1 MRNNQPITQKEVP
14 YPKGKY
20 IVSRTDLKG
29 VITYANST
37 FIDISG
43 FTEHEVVGQSHNLV
57 RHPDMPPAA
66 FRSLWDTVKE
76 GRPWR
81 GIVKNRCKNGD
92 HYWVEALVVPVR
104 KNDQIQ
110 GYMSVR
116 TEPTREQVRAA
127 EALYSSMGAGAS
139 LPSPSAWMRIPL
151 ATKMTVLV
159 AWLILAQLLGGA
171 IHQFGPNFGLGRD
184 TIDLVLQLFGGG
196 SLVAGIAL
204 LMLQRQIM
212 TIIGRIVGRLDNV
225 AQGDLTDT
233 IPVHRVDELGQLND
247 SVVTMQT
254 HLKAMMAEIDEA
266 AGTVDDGAEAVTR
279 KMGQTVA
286 TIHSQS
292 DATQRIAAAVEQL
305 LGSINEVA
313 ASAESASQVVME
325 SDKLISIASG
335 QMHSSR
341 EASRRVVDAVNQ
353 SGQTM
358 AELFQSI
365 FTIGR
370 ITQGINEISEQTN
383 LLALNAAIEAARAGE
398 SGRGF
403 AVVADEVRKLAEKA
417 HKQTEE
423 ISASIQEIQRV
434 TQIAVAGMETAG
446 NHVNSAEVA
455 MGEAES
461 GLQEI
466 IAHGQQVMGSSQ
478 LIASATHQQAD
489 AGGAIVGQVQG
500 IVSGIDATHAAVDEI
515 THQTGVMRTAST
527 RLRGLIRQFRFV
539 R

>member
-1 MRNNQPITQKEVP
+1 MRNNQPVTQHEVP
-14 YPKGKY
+14 FPKGKY

-29 VITYANST
+29 VVTYANST
-37 FIDISG
+37 FIEISG
-43 FTEHEVVGQSHNLV
+43 FTSDEVIGQPHNLV
-57 RHPDMPPAA
+57 RHPDMPAAA
-66 FRSLWDTVKE
+66 FKSLWDTVKE

-104 KNDQIQ
+104 KNNQIQ

-116 TEPTREQVRAA
+116 TEPSREQVRAA
-127 EALYSSMGAGAS
+127 EAMYVPLRSSGA
-139 LPSPSAWMRIPL
+139 LPVPGRWMRIPL
-151 ATKMTVLV
+151 ATKLTVMV
-159 AWLILAQLLGGA
+159 VWLILAQILAAMTYEFGPGLGLGAGTVASILQLLGGSSIA
-171 IHQFGPNFGLGRD
+171 
-184 TIDLVLQLFGGG
+184 V
-196 SLVAGIAL
+196 GIAL
-204 LMLQRQIM
+204 LVLQRQIM
-212 TIIGRIVGRLDNV
+212 TIMGRIVSRLDNI

-233 IPVHRVDELGQLND
+233 IPVHRVDELGKLND

-266 AGTVDDGAEAVTR
+266 AGTVEEGAEAVTQ

-305 LGSINEVA
+305 LSSINEVA
-313 ASAESASQVVME
+313 ANADNASQVVME
-325 SDKLISIASG
+325 SDQLITVASG

-358 AELFQSI
+358 SELFQSI

-423 ISASIQEIQRV
+423 ITQSIQNIQRV
-434 TQIAVAGMETAG
+434 TQLAVSGMETAG
-446 NHVNSAEVA
+446 DHVKSAEVA

-461 GLQEI
+461 GLQQI
-466 IAHGQQVMGSSQ
+466 IDHGQQVTTASR
-478 LIASATHQQAD
+478 LIATATHEQSN
-489 AGGAIVGQVQG
+489 AGSEIVAQVEGIVG
-500 IVSGIDATHAAVDEI
+500 GIDATHAAVDDI
-515 THQTGVMRTAST
+515 THQTRVMRTASA
-527 RLRGLIRQFRFV
+527 RLRDLIRQFRFI